1 MSKISDKSQQLLMK
15 QLDNLPEEGS
25 NESSFSF
32 EISRKASLV
41 SGEGSPGREDVDF
54 DNLDELKED
63 KEGFKVPPMT
73 KRSST

>member
-25 NESSFSF
+25 NESSLSF

-41 SGEGSPGREDVDF
+41 SGEESPGREDVDF